1 MRKHNHFVIFYKKI
15 NLFITNLLEKYL
27 NKLSISNLA
36 KNKSNII
43 TSNRVFLSLVMI
55 IILFLSYLSIPHTYN
70 KVKIR
75 NELKNQLLDKFS
87 TNFIFSQNF
96 NYKFLPRPHFI
107 IEDSIILKN
116 QTKISEVRKL
126 KIYVSLAN
134 LFFLKNIKVKDVILE
149 NTNFYF
155 NKKNYNF
162 FLKLLDNNFLK
173 SSFKIKNSN
182 IFYRNIEDEVLF
194 INKIKD
200 MKYYFDPNDLQN
212 VVFSKNEIFNI
223 SYSYKLINDKIEKKI
238 YSKINLNFLKLQIE
252 NELSYIDD
260 IKIGSANFIFN
271 QNKSK
276 ASYEVKENYFTFT
289 FFDKLSDPNFIYKGQ
304 FNFNP
309 FYSNL
314 EGKVNKMS
322 LSTLIDTNGLFAQLL
337 KTKILN
343 NENLNINL
351 RISGNKIKQSINFVK
366 VILNSRIKEGLIDLD
381 NTKFSWKNNTHFE
394 ILDSLIYVNKNQVIF
409 DGKLIIDI
417 TEPSEVYKYLL
428 TPKKYR
434 SEIKKI
440 EFNYNYNFDQKTM
453 SLSNV
458 KINNQVNQ
466 KVNEILK
473 DLIFKDHKLQ
483 NKAYFK
489 MILNKAIK
497 SYAG

>member
-1 MRKHNHFVIFYKKI
+1 
-15 NLFITNLLEKYL
+15 
-27 NKLSISNLA
+27 
-36 KNKSNII
+36 
-43 TSNRVFLSLVMI
+43 
-55 IILFLSYLSIPHTYN
+55 
-70 KVKIR
+70 
-75 NELKNQLLDKFS
+75 
-87 TNFIFSQNF
+87 
-96 NYKFLPRPHFI
+96 
-107 IEDSIILKN
+107 
-116 QTKISEVRKL
+116 
-126 KIYVSLAN
+126 
-134 LFFLKNIKVKDVILE
+134 
-149 NTNFYF
+149 
-155 NKKNYNF
+155 
-162 FLKLLDNNFLK
+162 
-173 SSFKIKNSN
+173 
-182 IFYRNIEDEVLF
+182 
-194 INKIKD
+194 
-200 MKYYFDPNDLQN
+200 
-212 VVFSKNEIFNI
+212 
-223 SYSYKLINDKIEKKI
+223 
-238 YSKINLNFLKLQIE
+238 
-252 NELSYIDD
+252 
-260 IKIGSANFIFN
+260 
-271 QNKSK
+271 
-276 ASYEVKENYFTFT
+276 
-289 FFDKLSDPNFIYKGQ
+289 
-304 FNFNP
+304 
-309 FYSNL
+309 
-314 EGKVNKMS
+314 MS